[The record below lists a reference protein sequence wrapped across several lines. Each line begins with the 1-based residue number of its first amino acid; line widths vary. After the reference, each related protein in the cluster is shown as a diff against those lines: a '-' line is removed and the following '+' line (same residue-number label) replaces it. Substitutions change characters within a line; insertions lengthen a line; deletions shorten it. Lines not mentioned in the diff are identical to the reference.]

1 MGSEDVTDTTNKEP
15 NKRKTETVKKA
26 ATAPSLPST
35 SSAKSST
42 SDSTESATDETPEEE
57 IFLPPLHQGGAPC
70 TYAKQTDIPVTPL
83 PLKSV
88 SGLRS
93 SSGSS
98 AVPRVQEVEPSF
110 VTYGLDSA
118 ANALLIVE
126 DPYATD
132 EAEEEYLLLVGTNKG
147 EVYMYDILSKKSVG
161 IVYKIPHRGTN
172 PLTNKKRTEK
182 DFLLDEED
190 MQTYKQAGIVE
201 MGAFS
206 TTYIW
211 IQFRGGMLGIFA
223 WNLAD
228 AKYTLKLEKRFIISH
243 AGFCRGLYDAPH
255 ERFVLPDKKSGG
267 YTGFCLIDD
276 HENKT
281 IFELDGATLR
291 ADCTRSKGMDR
302 KSAFSGGIFF
312 VRPYHWNVTDLFF
325 VMFEDATLMLYDVG
339 HKSVVEWHQRE
350 LLPEQT
356 TAVLAVDWRP
366 LFDEQNVQAAHFVIS
381 EPDLVYLLFY
391 DPHEQRF
398 THNSVIKD
406 LINEQH
412 CTAVAWGPENF
423 LSKPPPMT
431 DVARFAVGYSSGDIE
446 VYGAR
451 FDAEL
456 DNFSCSLL
464 FISGFL
470 QQTIIRFGWHGRRD
484 MLFATTDVGE
494 ESGKVAHFDDIRLPK
509 RPRHGRF

>member
-1 MGSEDVTDTTNKEP
+1 MGSEDIPNTTNKEP
-15 NKRKTETVKKA
+15 NKRKTKTVKKA

-42 SDSTESATDETPEEE
+42 SDSPESATDETPEEE

-161 IVYKIPHRGTN
+161 IVYKIPHRGIN

-255 ERFVLPDKKSGG
+255 EAIRPARQKAGRLHGLLFDRRPREQ
-267 YTGFCLIDD
+267 DD
-276 HENKT
+276 
-281 IFELDGATLR
+281 LR
-291 ADCTRSKGMDR
+291 AGRRDVAGGLHPLQGDGPKD
-302 KSAFSGGIFF
+302 GGIFF

-366 LFDEQNVQAAHFVIS
+366 LFDERNVQAAHFVIS

-406 LINEQH
+406 LINDQH

-423 LSKPPPMT
+423 LCKPPPMT
-431 DVARFAVGYSSGDIE
+431 DVARFAVGYSSGEIE

-464 FISGFL
+464 FISAFL
-470 QQTIIRFGWHGRRD
+470 QQSIIRFGWHGRRD